1 MSQEGQHH
9 PTESHAINQELRQEG
24 QAESMTQASTTL
36 LSQMLQEVIYRN
48 SMHINNVS
56 VTVCVNHLF
65 VVGVSV
71 YIIYYL
77 SLRGHCQ
84 IVPSL
89 APINL

>member
-1 MSQEGQHH
+1 MSQEGQHN

-71 YIIYYL
+71 YIII
-77 SLRGHCQ
+77 STSGAIAR
-84 IVPSL
+84 
-89 APINL
+89 